1 MTEGGSAE
9 FWSGTDFP
17 YMCLRDEVRTAALG
31 TMIEKVVQ
39 PGDLVLDAG
48 AGTGILSLFAARA
61 GAGRVYAVEAEPV
74 LARNLERTV
83 RLNGY
88 SDVIEVVGGDVR
100 TFDRP
105 VDVALIELIETALLD
120 ESLIEV
126 HNELLRRGV
135 LGPQTRIFPAAYTA
149 YGELVRIDRNFHG
162 FVIDAVGHEWSFYD
176 DSPQRW
182 GTRAIEPLT
191 QRQPIWTG
199 AFGQD
204 QIEPAVDTVLRF
216 PDGLPTDA
224 DDVGAL
230 RLTGELQLPDG
241 SVHTDFPSLNG
252 PKIVPLDP
260 PPAPTSALRVRY
272 VMAAGL
278 ATLQL
283 DWVDPA

>member
-31 TMIEKVVQ
+31 AMIEKVVQ
-39 PGDLVLDAG
+39 PGDVVLDAG

-61 GAGRVYAVEAEPV
+61 GAGRVYAIEAEPV

-83 RLNGY
+83 RLNDY
-88 SDVIEVVGGDVR
+88 SDVIEVIGGDVR

-120 ESLIEV
+120 ESVVEV
-126 HNELLRRGV
+126 YNELLRRGV
-135 LGPQTRIFPAAYTA
+135 LGPQTRIFPAAYTT
-149 YGELVRIDRNFHG
+149 YGELVRIDREFHG

-182 GTRAIEPLT
+182 GTRTVEPLT
-191 QRQPIWTG
+191 ERQAIWSG
-199 AFGQD
+199 SFGTD
-204 QIEPAVDTVLRF
+204 PIEPEVDTLLRF
-216 PDGLPTDA
+216 PDDLPTGPGG
-224 DDVGAL
+224 VGAL

-252 PKIVPLDP
+252 PKIIPLDP
-260 PPAPTSALRVRY
+260 PPTAASALRVRY

-278 ATLQL
+278 SSLRL